1 MSSDDLYQQG
11 SEIAK
16 ISLMIKL
23 LETEGR
29 YQEANELRSALGQ
42 LISQRNSYDDSSISS
57 CRGYSERETI
67 ENIKNGVLSR
77 FMNNSE
83 LARWVYEELDA
94 AYMANFDYGFLK
106 NTRDFALASGIH
118 PVNFRGTL
126 KSQSSID
133 RAGGPQQ
140 FIIQAME
147 YFFGDDTKKKV
158 SIRIRIVK
166 DIIKIGFSRGIF

>member
-23 LETEGR
+23 LEMEGR
-29 YQEANELRSALGQ
+29 YQEANELRSALDELRSALGQ
-42 LISQRNSYDDSSISS
+42 LINSSISS
-57 CRGYSERETI
+57 YRGYSERETI

-77 FMNNSE
+77 FMNDNE

-94 AYMANFDYGFLK
+94 AYVANFDYGFLK
-106 NTRDFALASGIH
+106 NTRDFALNAGI
-118 PVNFRGTL
+118 PQSDFRGTL
-126 KSQSSID
+126 NSQSSID

-140 FIIQAME
+140 FIMQAME
-147 YFFGDDTKKKV
+147 YFFGEDTKKKV
-158 SIRIRIVK
+158 SIRIGIVK
-166 DIIKIGFSRGIF
+166 DIIKIGFSRGVF